1 MKRYKIYKLNHNVH
15 ELLKQYPQ
23 IKEMLINLEPKN
35 NFFSKQME
43 CFFQPNEGVS
53 DYIEY
58 KLKNR
63 YDYHREKNKHYI
75 DNQLTKER
83 LTCIIY
89 DYYIVVEAN
98 KKTNIFMDII
108 YQISKSYVIMV
119 EQSKNVEVWRCL
131 MPLLDL

>member
-1 MKRYKIYKLNHNVH
+1 MKRYKIYNLNHNVH

-83 LTCIIY
+83 LTCIVY
-89 DYYIVVEAN
+89 DYYIVIEAN

-119 EQSKNVEVWRCL
+119 EQSKNVEV
-131 MPLLDL
+131 

>member
-83 LTCIIY
+83 LSCIVY

>member
-83 LTCIIY
+83 LTCIVY

>member
-63 YDYHREKNKHYI
+63 YDYYREKNKHYI

-83 LTCIIY
+83 LTCIVY

-119 EQSKNVEVWRCL
+119 EQSKNVEV
-131 MPLLDL
+131 

>member
-83 LTCIIY
+83 LTCIVY
-89 DYYIVVEAN
+89 DYYIVIEAN
-98 KKTNIFMDII
+98 KKTNILTI
-108 YQISKSYVIMV
+108 
-119 EQSKNVEVWRCL
+119 
-131 MPLLDL
+131 